1 MFKNAPHRSISS
13 NYVWTAHAA
22 MKMAFYGLS
31 EQRVKRVV
39 KSPTRREEGIAPG
52 TIAVM
57 QPASLSTKNGKRIW
71 KQEIWVMYKL
81 TNDSSRRWR
90 GRQKTIDNEK
100 RTTDESRRILDI
112 LGEKAKTKI
121 ISAWRYPGVTKP
133 GEPLPQAIIDE
144 MMEAED

>member
-1 MFKNAPHRSISS
+1 
-13 NYVWTAHAA
+13 
-22 MKMAFYGLS
+22 
-31 EQRVKRVV
+31 
-39 KSPTRREEGIAPG
+39 
-52 TIAVM
+52 
-57 QPASLSTKNGKRIW
+57 
-71 KQEIWVMYKL
+71 MYKL